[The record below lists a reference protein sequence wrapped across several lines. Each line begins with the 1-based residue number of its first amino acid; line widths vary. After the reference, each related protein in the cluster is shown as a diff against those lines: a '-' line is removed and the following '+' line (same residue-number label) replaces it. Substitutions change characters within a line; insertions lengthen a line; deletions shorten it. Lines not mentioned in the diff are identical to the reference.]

1 MAKSSAARIKAN
13 QRYNKENLMRIVI
26 QPHKTE
32 GDDIKAAAERLGLST
47 QKYILEAV
55 RQRMERENSIGG

>member
-13 QRYNKENLMRIVI
+13 QKYNQENLVRIVI
-26 QPHKTE
+26 QPHKEE
-32 GDDIKAAAERLGLST
+32 GDEIKAAAKRLGLST

-55 RQRMERENSIGG
+55 RERMERENSIGG